1 MKGGAKQASTT
12 LIDLTGMRFGKLTV
26 LCVEGKTQHG
36 REAKWICKCDCGAI
50 KSVRSSELRKGVVK
64 SCGCS
69 RFEVKAETNNR
80 GINLVG
86 ERFGHLTVLEKAKSG
101 RTKSGKTFSNWLCR
115 CDCGNE
121 KIVRQR
127 DLTERRT
134 ESCGCFANASRRKKA
149 IQNYP
154 TSYFTLQS
162 EPTTREIINYV
173 LGEGKNAAP
182 ENIQATMKELFRF
195 YWANKVRNEQTTISR
210 RNQRSGE
217 INHCELCG
225 KSCSP
230 QIHHVI
236 PVISFGGNE
245 RENIM
250 WLCKE
255 CHLAMHEAQT
265 KQEETNAKN

>member
-1 MKGGAKQASTT
+1 MSTT
-12 LIDLTGMRFGKLTV
+12 LIDLAGMRFGKLTV
-26 LCVEGKTQHG
+26 LCVDGKTQHG
-36 REAKWICKCDCGAI
+36 DEAKWICKCDCGAI
-50 KSVRSSELRKGVVK
+50 KSIRSSELRKGAAK

-69 RFEVKAETNNR
+69 RLEANAVSKNR

-101 RTKSGKTFSNWLCR
+101 RTKSGKTFSNWLCI
-115 CDCGNE
+115 CDCGSE

-127 DLTERRT
+127 DLIEGRT
-134 ESCGCFANASRRKKA
+134 ESCGCLSNASRREKA

-162 EPTTREIINYV
+162 EPTMQEIINCV
-173 LGEGKNAAP
+173 LGERKNATP
-182 ENIQATMKELFRF
+182 ENIEATMKELFLF

-210 RNQRSGE
+210 RNKRSGE
-217 INHCELCG
+217 ISHCELCG

-236 PVISFGGNE
+236 PVMSFGGNE

-250 WLCKE
+250 WLCEE

-265 KQEETNAKN
+265 KQEETDAKN